1 MYGYL
6 SGFSDTNEIRYC
18 PSCGAQIYT
27 FYSDGTAECENCKKR
42 FGVIVTD
49 EDGEENSDK

>member
-1 MYGYL
+1 MIGYL

-18 PSCGAQIYT
+18 PSCGAEIYS
-27 FYSDGTAECENCKKR
+27 FYRDGTAKCENCKKR

-49 EDGEENSDK
+49 EEDSDE